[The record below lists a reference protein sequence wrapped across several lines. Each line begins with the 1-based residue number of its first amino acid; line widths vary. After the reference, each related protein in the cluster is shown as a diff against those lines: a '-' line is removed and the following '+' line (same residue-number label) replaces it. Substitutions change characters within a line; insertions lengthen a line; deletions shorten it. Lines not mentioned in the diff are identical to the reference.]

1 MQTKI
6 TIRNEAQS
14 CYIDIEG
21 IIGVAEQSQFESAD
35 NRVATFERL
44 RKQVQRIAEVKAENV
59 VVNIRSTGGDVND
72 ALLIYDALR
81 SLDAT
86 ITTRCYGYT
95 ASAATIIAQAADEGN
110 RLLSANTLY
119 LIHRATCAIDGNAT
133 SLDSRAELLRKTDE
147 RLAELYA
154 LHSGKEPALYAALMA
169 ENDGEGRWLS
179 AEEAI
184 EAGLAD
190 AIIDE
195 EEPSAIA
202 TQTADEPDTQSDTPA
217 EQTEEPQMP
226 HNAAQKGKKMRRSES
241 VAGGIIRYLLSRLA
255 YRIEEWINKLRE
267 KRKAKKAAQEQ
278 PQGGEDSATETTT
291 PTTKTKRSKRTKRNK
306 PAEQGEAA
314 APTYPSVEPTQGN
327 EPSGEPTTAEPT
339 EPTEL
344 PKASAKP
351 QASIM
356 AFRERQKRFSRTAV
370 KLTEDP
376 STASAGNLANDKAY
390 DEDARAFSMR

>member
-1 MQTKI
+1 
-6 TIRNEAQS
+6 
-14 CYIDIEG
+14 
-21 IIGVAEQSQFESAD
+21 
-35 NRVATFERL
+35 
-44 RKQVQRIAEVKAENV
+44 
-59 VVNIRSTGGDVND
+59 
-72 ALLIYDALR
+72 
-81 SLDAT
+81 
-86 ITTRCYGYT
+86 
-95 ASAATIIAQAADEGN
+95 
-110 RLLSANTLY
+110 
-119 LIHRATCAIDGNAT
+119 
-133 SLDSRAELLRKTDE
+133 
-147 RLAELYA
+147 
-154 LHSGKEPALYAALMA
+154 
-169 ENDGEGRWLS
+169 
-179 AEEAI
+179 
-184 EAGLAD
+184 
-190 AIIDE
+190 
-195 EEPSAIA
+195 
-202 TQTADEPDTQSDTPA
+202 
-217 EQTEEPQMP
+217 
-226 HNAAQKGKKMRRSES
+226 MRRSES

-278 PQGGEDSATETTT
+278 AQSGDDSTTETTT

-314 APTYPSVEPTQGN
+314 APTEPSVEPTQGN

-339 EPTEL
+339 EPINEPTEL